1 MVLFFLNY
9 LRFREQGK
17 RERERAI
24 GIFQSYPVVWKIWI
38 AAEDRHETVLQQE
51 MHVQE
56 EERRLRNACLVEFA
70 EREKKWSME
79 VDEEEDHQEP
89 NSPASK
95 KARTGHTP
103 RVVLLLPNTT
113 QHHCSLAV
121 FSLVSGLQH
130 LQHLLAQDLTSA
142 RNPPLHLQHL
152 KGYKKRSSTNS
163 RTKNLCW

>member
-1 MVLFFLNY
+1 
-9 LRFREQGK
+9 
-17 RERERAI
+17 
-24 GIFQSYPVVWKIWI
+24 
-38 AAEDRHETVLQQE
+38 

-56 EERRLRNACLVEFA
+56 EERQTSQRLLVEFA

-95 KARTGHTP
+95 KARTEHTP

-130 LQHLLAQDLTSA
+130 LQHLLAQGPYQRLQPTAS
-142 RNPPLHLQHL
+142 PPAPEGLQKTQQHQQPHQEPVL
-152 KGYKKRSSTNS
+152 VKAMPPIASSYLGLFKTF
-163 RTKNLCW
+163 